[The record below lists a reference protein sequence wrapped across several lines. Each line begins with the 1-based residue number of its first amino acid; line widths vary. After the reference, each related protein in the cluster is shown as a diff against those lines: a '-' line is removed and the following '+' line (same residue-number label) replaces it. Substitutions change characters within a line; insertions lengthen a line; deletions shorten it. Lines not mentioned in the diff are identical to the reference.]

1 MTSAQSSNS
10 TFPETDFN
18 LLEDSEDADN
28 HTSEPTATRLSL
40 QFQLDESYLG
50 QRIDQAAA
58 LVWNEF
64 SREKLKQWIK
74 DGHLLVN
81 GNNVKPKYK
90 CEGNE
95 LLTLEAELEIQTASQ
110 PENIPLDIIY
120 EDDDI
125 IVINKTV
132 GMVVHPGAGNGSGTL
147 VNALLYHYPKSN
159 ELARAGLVH
168 RIDKDTSG
176 LLVVAKNL
184 EAQFSLSKQLA
195 KKTVY
200 RIYDLVVY
208 GNIVAGGTID
218 EPIKRHPVDRVK
230 MAILPGGKEAV
241 THYNVKE
248 RFKDF
253 TRVQAQLETGRTHQI
268 RVHFSY
274 IGYGLVGDP
283 VYISRVRVP
292 AGASEELADTLRS
305 FKRQALHAAKLGLVH
320 PRTGENMM
328 FEAPWPEDFKRLIEV
343 LRQGNAAYEFINT
356 GKLTCSLFQGFH
368 QVYMQDRHVSGIQVH

>member
-1 MTSAQSSNS
+1 MTSAHSSNS
-10 TFPETDFN
+10 DPSENDFN

-28 HTSEPTATRLSL
+28 HNSAPTATRLSL
-40 QFQLDESYLG
+40 QFQLDDSYLG
-50 QRIDQAAA
+50 LRIDQVAAI
-58 LVWNEF
+58 VWSDF
-64 SREKLKQWIK
+64 SREKLKQWMK

-81 GNNVKPKYK
+81 GNTVKPKYK

-95 LLTLEAELEIQTASQ
+95 MLTLEVELEVQTTAQ

-125 IVINKTV
+125 MVINKPV
-132 GMVVHPGAGNGSGTL
+132 GMVVHPGAGNPSGTL
-147 VNALLYHYPKSN
+147 VNALLHHYPKSA
-159 ELARAGLVH
+159 ELTRAGLVH

-200 RIYDLVVY
+200 RIYDLICY
-208 GNIVAGGTID
+208 GTIIAGGKID

-230 MAILPGGKEAV
+230 MAILPGGRDAV

-248 RFKDF
+248 RFQHF

-268 RVHFSY
+268 RIHFTY
-274 IGYGLVGDP
+274 IGFPLVGDP
-283 VYISRVRVP
+283 VYVSRVKVP
-292 AGASEELADTLRS
+292 AGASELLGTTFRS
-305 FKRQALHAAKLGLVH
+305 FKRQALHATKLGLTH
-320 PRTGENMM
+320 PRSGEEMM
-328 FEAPWPEDFKRLIEV
+328 FEAPWADDFIALLEI
-343 LRQGNAAYEFINT
+343 LRSENKAY
-356 GKLTCSLFQGFH
+356 
-368 QVYMQDRHVSGIQVH
+368 

>member
-1 MTSAQSSNS
+1 MSQAQSSNS
-10 TFPETDFN
+10 NFPETDFN

-28 HTSEPTATRLSL
+28 HTSDSTATRLSL

-50 QRIDQAAA
+50 QRIDQVAA
-58 LVWNEF
+58 LIWNEF
-64 SREKLKQWIK
+64 SREKLKQWLK

-81 GNNVKPKYK
+81 GNTVKPKYK

-95 LLTLEAELEIQTASQ
+95 LLTLDVELEVQTKSL
-110 PENIPLDIIY
+110 PENIPLNVVY

-125 IVINKTV
+125 IVINKPV
-132 GMVVHPGAGNGSGTL
+132 GMVVHPGAGNTTGTL
-147 VNALLYHYPKSN
+147 VNALLYHYPKSA

-195 KKTVY
+195 KKSVY
-200 RIYDLVVY
+200 RLYDLVVY
-208 GNIVAGGTID
+208 GNIIAGGTID

-230 MAILPGGKEAV
+230 MAVLPGGRDAV

-248 RFKDF
+248 RFQHF
-253 TRVQAQLETGRTHQI
+253 TRVQARLETGRTHQI

-274 IGYGLVGDP
+274 LGFGLVGDQI
-283 VYISRVRVP
+283 YMNRVRVP
-292 AGASEELADTLRS
+292 AGASELLADTLRG
-305 FKRQALHAAKLGLVH
+305 FKRQALHAAKLGLIH
-320 PRTGENMM
+320 PRSGEEMM
-328 FEAPWPEDFKRLIEV
+328 FEAPWAEDFAQLIEV
-343 LRQGNAAYEFINT
+343 LRSENKAY
-356 GKLTCSLFQGFH
+356 
-368 QVYMQDRHVSGIQVH
+368 

>member
-125 IVINKTV
+125 IVVNKPV
-132 GMVVHPGAGNGSGTL
+132 GMVVHPGAGNSSGTL
-147 VNALLYHYPKSN
+147 VNALLHHYPKSA
-159 ELARAGLVH
+159 ELTRAGLVH

-200 RIYDLVVY
+200 RVYDLIVY
-208 GNIVAGGTID
+208 GNVIAGGTVD

-230 MAILPGGKEAV
+230 MAVLPGGKDAV

-248 RFKDF
+248 RFQHF
-253 TRVQAQLETGRTHQI
+253 TRIQARLETGRTHQI

-274 IGYGLVGDP
+274 IGFGLVGDP
-283 VYISRVRVP
+283 VYMPRVRVP
-292 AGASEELADTLRS
+292 AGASELLDETLRG
-305 FKRQALHAAKLGLVH
+305 FRRQALHAAELGLKH
-320 PRTGENMM
+320 PRTGEEML
-328 FEAPWPEDFKRLIEV
+328 FKAPWPADLATLVDV
-343 LRQGNAAYEFINT
+343 LRTENKAY
-356 GKLTCSLFQGFH
+356 
-368 QVYMQDRHVSGIQVH
+368 

>member
-1 MTSAQSSNS
+1 MSQAQSSNS
-10 TFPETDFN
+10 NVPETDFN

-28 HTSEPTATRLSL
+28 HTSDSTATRLSL

-50 QRIDQAAA
+50 QRIDQVAA
-58 LVWNEF
+58 LVWSDF
-64 SREKLKQWIK
+64 SREKLKQWLK

-81 GNNVKPKYK
+81 GNTVKPKYK

-95 LLTLEAELEIQTASQ
+95 LLTLDVELEVQTKSL
-110 PENIPLDIIY
+110 PENIPLNVVY

-125 IVINKTV
+125 IVINKPV
-132 GMVVHPGAGNGSGTL
+132 GMVVHPGAGNTSGTL
-147 VNALLYHYPKSN
+147 VNALLYHYPKSA

-195 KKTVY
+195 KKSVY
-200 RIYDLVVY
+200 RLYDLVVY
-208 GNIVAGGTID
+208 GNIIAGGTID

-230 MAILPGGKEAV
+230 MAVLPGGRDAV

-248 RFKDF
+248 RFQHF
-253 TRVQAQLETGRTHQI
+253 TRVQARLETGRTHQI

-274 IGYGLVGDP
+274 LGFGLVGDS
-283 VYISRVRVP
+283 VYMSRVRVP
-292 AGASEELADTLRS
+292 AGASELLADTLRG
-305 FKRQALHAAKLGLVH
+305 FKRQALHATKLGLIH
-320 PRTGENMM
+320 PHSGEEMM
-328 FEAPWPEDFKRLIEV
+328 FEAPWADDFAQLIEV
-343 LRQGNAAYEFINT
+343 LRSENKAY
-356 GKLTCSLFQGFH
+356 
-368 QVYMQDRHVSGIQVH
+368 